1 MHKLPLETR
10 AKILQMLCEGSSMR
24 AISRILGVSINS
36 VTKLLEDAGEA
47 CIAMHDEKVRGVKS
61 RRLQC
66 DEIWAFTYCKKV
78 NLTNA
83 KAAPE
88 KAGDTWTWTA
98 LDADS
103 KLIVSYFVGN
113 RDNEHALAFIGDMAS
128 RIVDRP
134 QITTDGLASYVTAI
148 DQIFGLDVDFAQ
160 LIKSYGEAPDKG
172 PERKYSPGICV
183 GAKPKRIVGNPDM
196 RHVSTSLV
204 ESHNQKIRQH
214 MRRFTRL
221 TAGHSKKFANHCHAL
236 ALYFAYYNFVKI
248 HSTLRTTPAQAAGI
262 ETKLWEMEDLVRM
275 IDKFH
280 RPTPTFSV
288 HPLKDGSGYYVLMD
302 PNAYAPMLHINGF
315 ATQAEGEAWIKNESG
330 PWYDKLAA
338 SRDG

>member
-1 MHKLPLETR
+1 MHKLPLEMR
-10 AKILQMLCEGSSMR
+10 AKILHMLVEGSSMR
-24 AISRILGVSINS
+24 AISRILGVSINT

-47 CIAMHDEKVRGVKS
+47 CIAMHDEKVRNVKS

-66 DEIWAFTYCKKV
+66 DEIWSFNYCKKV
-78 NLTNA
+78 NLAKA
-83 KAAPE
+83 KAAPD
-88 KAGDTWTWTA
+88 KAGDVWTWTA

-113 RDNEHALAFIGDMAS
+113 RDNEHALAFIGDLAS

-148 DQIFGLDVDFAQ
+148 DKIFGLDVDFAQ
-160 LIKSYGEAPDKG
+160 LIKSYSEAPDTG
-172 PERKYSPGICV
+172 LERKYSPGICI
-183 GAKPKRIVGNPDM
+183 GAKPKRIVGKPDS
-196 RHVSTSLV
+196 RHVSTSHV
-204 ESHNQKIRQH
+204 ESHNQKMRQH

-236 ALYFAYYNFVKI
+236 ALYFAYHNFVKQ
-248 HSTLRTTPAQAAGI
+248 HGTLRMSPAMAAGI
-262 ETKLWEMEDLVRM
+262 ETTLWEMEDLVRM
-275 IDKFH
+275 IDKYH
-280 RPTPTFSV
+280 RPTPTFTV
-288 HPLKDGSGYYVLMD
+288 VPIKDGSGFYVRMD
-302 PNAYAPMLHINGF
+302 PNAYAPIMHINDF
-315 ATQAEGEAWIKNESG
+315 ATEDEAEAWIKNEFG